1 MKLLKK
7 TKNIISNKFNT
18 EVSND
23 TDTSNT
29 SNNVDI
35 FNHFPNQS
43 DLSGNTSAL
52 RPPLKP
58 SAEIA
63 LVERD
68 RAITVASDSGSL
80 NSSKASSTEI
90 VHWSTSVHTL
100 LDQPPSVLPQRIIL
114 GGTVFFFAFVAWA
127 WFGQIEQVGKAHG
140 KLIPE
145 GETYKIQPVELGKVI
160 EVAVSEGQEVKAG
173 QVLVELDT
181 ELAKREVERLEQML
195 KAYRMELSQKKDLL
209 EKVILET
216 RTNATI
222 AAAASSAHRSAIA
235 LEQEKAQT
243 IRRLLAQQDI
253 EGEAYRLRQTQLS
266 PVSQIAQERLNQLQ
280 AQIGYYQERVKR
292 IKPLVEQGA
301 ISQEFLFQAEQELH
315 QTQQQIPQSQLQDV
329 TNASEQIFQADQA
342 LRDIEA
348 RITQQQGELASTIQE
363 IGRLQVELA
372 QKQAEEQRG
381 KLEAQQRIK
390 QVEVEIAELKGKM
403 AETQTL
409 LASAR
414 TKVNQKYFKAPV
426 NGVISSLDIKQPGKV
441 VQAGETLAEIAPQ
454 GVPLV
459 LSAELPNDKAGLVKP
474 GMPVQVKL
482 DAYPFQDYGIIP
494 GMVTFISAD
503 SKSDQQLG
511 EVYQVEIML
520 EQDYVID
527 NQQPIKF
534 KAGQT
539 ATADI
544 IIRRRRILDIVLDP
558 IKQLKYDGIKM

>member
-1 MKLLKK
+1 MPRKL
-7 TKNIISNKFNT
+7 NT

-23 TDTSNT
+23 TDNSY
-29 SNNVDI
+29 NVDSS
-35 FNHFPNQS
+35 NHAVPNRS
-43 DLSGNTSAL
+43 DLSENSSAL
-52 RPPLKP
+52 RPPRKS
-58 SAEIA
+58 SAEITSVA
-63 LVERD
+63 QD
-68 RAITVASDSGSL
+68 RAITLASDSWNL
-80 NSSKASSTEI
+80 NPSKASSTEI
-90 VHWSTSVHTL
+90 VRWSTSVHTL

-127 WFGQIEQVGKAHG
+127 WFGQIEQIGKAYG

-160 EVAVSEGQEVKAG
+160 EVTVEEGQEVKAG

-181 ELAKREVERLEQML
+181 ELANKEVERIEQML
-195 KAYRMELSQKKDLL
+195 HAYRMELSQKQDLL
-209 EKVILET
+209 AKATLESQ
-216 RTNATI
+216 TNATI

-235 LEQEKAQT
+235 LEREKAQT

-253 EGEAYRLRQTQLS
+253 EGEAYRQRQTRLS
-266 PVSQIAQERLNQLQ
+266 PTSQIAQERLNQLQ
-280 AQIGYYQERVKR
+280 AQIGYYQERVER

-301 ISQEFLFQAEQELH
+301 ISQEFLFQAEQELR

-329 TNASEQIFQADQA
+329 NNVSEQIFQADQA

-348 RITQQQGELASTIQE
+348 RITQQQGELASTVQE
-363 IGRLQVELA
+363 IGRLQIELA
-372 QKQAEEQRG
+372 QKQAEEQRV

-390 QVEVEIAELKGKM
+390 QFELEIAELKGKI

-409 LASAR
+409 LASAQ

-426 NGVISSLDIKQPGKV
+426 NGIVSSLEIKQPGRV
-441 VQAGETLAEIAPQ
+441 VQAGETVAEIAPQ
-454 GVPLV
+454 ESSLI
-459 LSAELPNDKAGLVKP
+459 LSAMLPNEKAGLVKE

-494 GMVTFISAD
+494 GKVTFISAD

-520 EQDYVID
+520 EKDHVID

-544 IIRRRRILDIVLDP
+544 IIRRRRILDVVLDP
-558 IKQLKYDGIKM
+558 IRQLKDDGINM